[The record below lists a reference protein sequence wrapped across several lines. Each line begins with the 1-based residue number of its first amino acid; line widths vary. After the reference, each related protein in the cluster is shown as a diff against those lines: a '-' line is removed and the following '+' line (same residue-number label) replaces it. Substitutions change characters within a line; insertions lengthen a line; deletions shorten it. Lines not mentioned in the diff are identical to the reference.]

1 MKDRTFA
8 WLSIVV
14 VVLIGLSI
22 GLTGSTA
29 AQSADSVVAPD
40 GNGDYT
46 SIQSAVSDSVDG
58 DRIEV
63 RPGTYEEDLY
73 LSANVTIIAPNGA
86 IIANTSTIDD
96 GTGVSWQ
103 SPLDPQIIGFEFTGW
118 RSAVNTGG
126 PNARGNWEIRN
137 STIVGG
143 SCAICAPG
151 VEGDWTVANVTIQNA
166 ETPVSAYDSSGNW
179 VIRDSTFQQSGEILA
194 FESSGDWEIQNTAI
208 HDATDNGINAG
219 NSTGD
224 WTLTNSIIKD
234 SSSDGLIAENTAGA
248 WAIRDTVIQDTE
260 DGGIEV
266 DEGSGNWVIENTTVE
281 AVGDEG
287 IDLAGSSGQMLI
299 RGSTI
304 RNTGQGEFNN
314 AIRIEDSEGYWTIED
329 THIENISGEGI
340 DAYQQPA
347 SSQATIENLTVTDT
361 QNHGVNFYES
371 SGDWKLIESQITNS
385 ETKGV
390 EASETTGNWS
400 ITSTTVETTGENL
413 IGATG
418 ATGHWEIHNSKLTTG
433 DEAIDATE
441 SVEGN
446 ASYNYW
452 GAADGPSGKFSGSGL
467 TAIGNLTVSPFY
479 TDSGMIDTSS
489 AISEDTNASSPEVPT
504 DLEES
509 VRPEQ
514 YEAVLDGDDGLN
526 AGNIADAVNE
536 WSANSEVNG
545 VDIGAPELSDL
556 INYWTKN

>member
-1 MKDRTFA
+1 MKDRTSL
-8 WLSIVV
+8 WLCIVV
-14 VVLIGLSI
+14 VVLVGLSV
-22 GLTGSTA
+22 GLTGSVA

-40 GNGDYT
+40 GSGDYT
-46 SIQSAVSDSVDG
+46 SIQSAVSDSADG

-73 LSANVTIIAPNGA
+73 LSTNVTIIAPDGA
-86 IIANTSTIDD
+86 TIANTSTIDD

-103 SPLDPQIIGFEFTGW
+103 SPLDPQIVGFEFTDW
-118 RSAVNTGG
+118 RSAVNAGG
-126 PNARGNWEIRN
+126 PNARGNWEIRD

-179 VIRDSTFQQSGEILA
+179 VIRDSTFQQSGGILA
-194 FESSGDWEIQNTAI
+194 FESSGDWKIQNSAI

-224 WTLTNSIIKD
+224 WTLINSNIKD
-234 SSSDGLIAENTAGA
+234 SSSDAFIGENTAGE
-248 WAIRDTVIQDTE
+248 WTIRNTVIQDAE
-260 DGGIEV
+260 DVGIEI
-266 DEGSGNWVIENTTVE
+266 DGSSGNWLIENTTVE

-287 IDLAGSSGQMLI
+287 IDLADSSGQMHI

-314 AIRIEDSEGYWTIED
+314 AIRIEDSEGDWTIED

-347 SSQATIENLTVTDT
+347 SSQATIENLTVANT

-371 SGDWKLIESQITNS
+371 NGDWKLIESQISNS

-390 EASETTGNWS
+390 EAGETTGNWS
-400 ITSTTVETTGENL
+400 IASTTIETTGENL
-413 IGATG
+413 IGASGVTG
-418 ATGHWEIHNSKLTTG
+418 RWEIHNSKLTTG

-452 GAADGPSGKFSGSGL
+452 GAADGPSGKFNGSGL
-467 TAIGNLTVSPFY
+467 AAIGNLTVSPFY
-479 TDSGMIDTSS
+479 TDSGMTDTSS
-489 AISEDTNASSPEVPT
+489 AIGEDANSPSSEVPA

-509 VRPEQ
+509 VSSEQ
-514 YEAVLDGDDGLN
+514 YEAVLNGDDGLN
-526 AGNIADAVNE
+526 AGNIAGAVNE

-545 VDIGAPELSDL
+545 VDIGAPELSEL
-556 INYWTKN
+556 INYWANN